1 MYTSVM
7 ASSGG
12 VAAAFGF
19 RYQYM
24 VTVRIILDLYE
35 HPELT
40 SWFVDVDLEG
50 QDSADI
56 LVSRQGASWDE
67 AVQVK
72 ASQAGSST
80 VMGAPYVRRTFDS
93 LSNEHPTV
101 PNRRLVTNRTLTND
115 LACDSNGEL
124 WSRKPGEHFQHDNRD
139 LDALIK
145 LLLERIAR
153 LRERGAGGLQVHHII
168 LRQLI
173 DTVHQRGSDRS
184 RQRITLSDVNRI
196 LAEPAALLA
205 DAIQK
210 RSWGRAIQVPPNNT
224 PIARPELDLFISSSL
239 PLKTP
244 QTGNV
249 HCAVISGLSGTGKS
263 SSAVRFVQDRIENF
277 AFVLW
282 MDASSEISLQA
293 HLPMI
298 LKELGASDDGSE
310 PAAVFKAVMSQVP
323 VPWLLVLDNAADIES
338 IARWVPRSG
347 YGYVLITSTNSSWP
361 DNFAPSKTIQGFST
375 EEARSFFAARFDKPT
390 SKWSKEQKQA
400 CDELARRLEYW
411 PLALELATAWIKQR
425 SGDIERISD
434 FVDRLDRLNLDDAS
448 LVPHGYPATAYRVVM
463 DLLRDLTEN
472 EHTLIIGIALM
483 GGHRIPVP
491 LLDSWIEK
499 LGATRELLNGITHR
513 SVVTMSLHTDQRGPH
528 DYEESVDMHDAV
540 QLILTRSPQGIPI
553 EAHDLISL
561 LEACSEQIHTLLNE
575 QRFIEAATLLLPV
588 DTLLKTCASN
598 SSTKNLLG
606 NWTPLIH
613 NMGVLAMNLDGAGPG
628 PKWTRQIGCHWL
640 DFAIM
645 TRMQITSRI
654 TTEIEPVEVAAL
666 QVESIGV
673 LAYFLDILH
682 EDERLLKLSQI
693 AVYYGELHGEA
704 LNQFGT
710 KVPETLGM
718 IREAIENRHP
728 SDRELQEHLHS
739 LEIETSQG
747 RQKHQNPSPLIEN
760 LQLDMDEALSM
771 AQQDHFHDGVNLACK
786 SIRLAYNKGILIT
799 KSIECLLD
807 IGATLII
814 AVAQRSAD
822 NQHLRQLII
831 QILDEAPLSD
841 DNLTSSQQAC
851 MNILKAVGTKKTD
864 DLHQAIV
871 EASRVVDDH
880 ELLKLWIYTAE
891 IIADEFT
898 RQDQAINSPDDCVVF
913 NSSNT
918 ILYYESIDEVHST
931 PTLFVC
937 KPCVYTIDN
946 GQVRPLG
953 HVPFIQLGLNITTDP
968 TAVRPIA
975 NGWHLTL
982 QDDCLEIYP
991 PGGQPLS
998 QQIRISSEF
1007 SNLIRQ
1013 ANGVL
1018 LVYHDYTK
1026 PFDETL
1032 TAPAGWISFPQNPA
1046 ASGCRR
1052 RGWRRLFSWLTRD
1065 ENRT

>member
-19 RYQYM
+19 RYQYA
-24 VTVRIILDLYE
+24 VTVGIILDLYE

-101 PNRRLVTNRTLTND
+101 PNRRLVTNRTLTQD

-145 LLLERIAR
+145 LLLECIAR

-168 LRQLI
+168 LHQLI
-173 DTVHQRGSDRS
+173 DMVHQRGSDRS

-210 RSWGRAIQVPPNNT
+210 RSWGRAIQVPRST
-224 PIARPELDLFISSSL
+224 PISRPELDLFINTKL
-239 PLKTP
+239 PLTTLE
-244 QTGNV
+244 TGNV
-249 HCAVISGLSGTGKS
+249 HCTVISGLSGTGKS
-263 SSAVRFVQDRIENF
+263 SSVVKLVQDRIENF

-282 MDASSEISLQA
+282 MDASSEISLEAQ
-293 HLPMI
+293 LPMVF
-298 LKELGASDDGSE
+298 KELGASDDGSD
-310 PAAVFKAVMSQVP
+310 PAAAFKAVMSQVP
-323 VPWLLVLDNAADIES
+323 VPWLLVLDNATDIES
-338 IARWVPRSG
+338 IAKWVPRSG
-347 YGYVLITSTNSSWP
+347 YGHVVITSTNSSWP
-361 DNFAPSKTIQGFST
+361 DNFASSTTIQGFSA
-375 EEARSFFAARFDKPT
+375 EEARSFFATRFDKPT
-390 SKWSKEQKQA
+390 SKWSKEQEEA
-400 CDELARRLEYW
+400 YDELARRLEYW

-425 SGDIERISD
+425 GGNIESISD
-434 FVDRLDRLNLDDAS
+434 FVDRLDRLNFDDAS

-472 EHTLIIGIALM
+472 ENTLIIGITLM
-483 GGHRIPVP
+483 GGHHIPVP
-491 LLDSWIEK
+491 LLDSWIAT
-499 LGATRELLNGITHR
+499 LGSTRELLNGLMR
-513 SVVTMSLHTDQRGPH
+513 RNVVTMSLHPDQRGPH
-528 DYEESVDMHDAV
+528 DYDEFVDMHDAV
-540 QLILTRSPQGIPI
+540 QLILKGLTQGVPI
-553 EAHDLISL
+553 DAHDLVSL

-588 DTLLKTCASN
+588 NTLLTICEFN
-598 SSTKNLLG
+598 SSSKNILDEC
-606 NWTPLIH
+606 TPLM
-613 NMGVLAMNLDGAGPG
+613 NNVGVLAMNLDGAGPG
-628 PKWTRQIGCHWL
+628 PKWTRQIGRKWL
-640 DFAIM
+640 DFAIK
-645 TRMQITSRI
+645 TRMRI
-654 TTEIEPVEVAAL
+654 SGCTIADINPVEVAAL

-673 LAYFLDILH
+673 LAYFLDLLQ
-682 EDERLLKLSQI
+682 EDEELLKWSRI
-693 AVYYGELHGEA
+693 AVHYAAPHGEA

-710 KVPETLGM
+710 KIPETLGM
-718 IREAIENRHP
+718 IREAIKNRHLP
-728 SDRELQEHLHS
+728 DQELQERLHS

-747 RQKHQNPSPLIEN
+747 RQKYQNPYPPIEK
-760 LQLDMDEALSM
+760 LQLDMNEALSM
-771 AQQDHFHDGVNLACK
+771 AQHDHFHDGVNLACK
-786 SIRLAYNKGILIT
+786 SIRSAYNRGILIT
-799 KSIECLLD
+799 KSIECLLG

-822 NQHLRQLII
+822 NQHLCQLII
-831 QILDEAPLSD
+831 KLLDEAPLFD
-841 DNLTSSQQAC
+841 DNLTSSQQVR
-851 MNILKAVGTKKTD
+851 MNILKAVGAKKTD
-864 DLHQAIV
+864 DLRQAIM
-871 EASRVVDDH
+871 EALQIVDDY
-880 ELLKLWIYTAE
+880 ELFELWTNAAG
-891 IIADEFT
+891 IIAAQFT
-898 RQDQAINSPDDCVVF
+898 RQDQAINHPDDLVVF

-918 ILYYESIDEVHST
+918 ILYYEFIDEVYNT
-931 PTLFVC
+931 PTLFMC
-937 KPCVYTIDN
+937 KPCVYMIDDS
-946 GQVRPLG
+946 QVHPLG
-953 HVPFIQLGLNITTDP
+953 HVPFMKHGLNITTDP
-968 TAVRPIA
+968 TAVRPKA

-1007 SNLIRQ
+1007 SDLIRQ
-1013 ANGVL
+1013 ENGVL

-1032 TAPAGWISFPQNPA
+1032 TAPAGWISFPQNPT
-1046 ASGCRR
+1046 ASECRR
-1052 RGWRRLFSWLTRD
+1052 RGWRRLFSWFAKD
-1065 ENRT
+1065 KNRT